1 MHQPYPPRPPHQPPQ
16 RPTRLTD
23 RKGFRFGCLPAI
35 VIVWLLIIGAVLTH
49 DSDDDKPAAKPK
61 AKTSAK
67 PNRLDDAGQLA
78 CTDFARGYKAAQT
91 QHARIELADKVNE
104 WAQQSDTDGIA
115 DNAVVLARGSEGSAG
130 AWQIGAD
137 SFAQSCLDAGWK
149 P

>member
-23 RKGFRFGCLPAI
+23 RKGFKFGCLPAI

-49 DSDDDKPAAKPK
+49 DSDDDKPAAKPE

-78 CTDFARGYKAAQT
+78 CTDFAKGYDTAGTRTERLDLAHNVNKWARSSTTEDIAANG
-91 QHARIELADKVNE
+91 H
-104 WAQQSDTDGIA
+104 
-115 DNAVVLARGSEGSAG
+115 VLARGAAGSDG
-130 AWQIGAD
+130 SWQIAAD
-137 SFAQSCLDAGWK
+137 TFAQSCLDAGWK